1 MRPSSARLSCLAA
14 SASVLLAQ
22 QPAQQPLR
30 LPALFG
36 DHMVL
41 PQACAV
47 PLHGT
52 AAPGAGVAV
61 RVPWLDRAL
70 EAVCGT
76 DGRFAVE
83 LRTPAAGG
91 PFDVEIACG
100 GDKRVLRDVLIGD
113 VWLGSGQ
120 SNMEMPVGNFGSWRT
135 GVRDFEREAAAADLP
150 QLRLFTVSQRIAFAP
165 AADVEGHWEV
175 CTPKSVLGFSATA
188 FFFGRELQRQRRQP
202 LGLVVSCWGGT
213 VCEAWTD
220 ARALADFPEFA
231 PALAEIAA
239 IAADRRPVAELWA
252 QWWTAVVARAPLR
265 DGRRP
270 EQRDYDDSD
279 WTEVAMPHVWSKA
292 GLARF
297 DGVGWYRTP
306 VAVPAAWAGQD
317 LIVSLGPIDD
327 MDRVWFDGE
336 PIGGMETPGHWQEAR
351 RYRVPGA
358 RVRAGTSE
366 LCVCVVDTGGEGGF
380 TADAE
385 TMRVF
390 PAAGEAGGVGL
401 ARSWRFRRGDE
412 LGALPPSPRAQ
423 DEPNQPSVLWN
434 GMIAPLLPF
443 PFRGVLWYQGES
455 NRLRAEQY
463 ARLFPAMIR
472 AWRRASGSD
481 ASGSELPFC
490 FVQIAP
496 YGYDDDRGE
505 AFALRRAQMRALEL
519 PAVAMAVTTDIGEP
533 GDIHPRDK
541 QDVGLRLAQLALRTA
556 YGERAAGAD
565 APAPERAAAEA
576 GALRVTFA
584 HAEGGLHT
592 RGDGPHHFE
601 VAGADGVFRP
611 ARATI
616 DGGAVVLR
624 CDAVPAPLAMRYC
637 FAAAAVADL
646 WNGRDLPPPPF
657 ELRALR

>member
-1 MRPSSARLSCLAA
+1 MTAAMRPSSARLSCLAA
-14 SASVLLAQ
+14 SASVLI
-22 QPAQQPLR
+22 AQQPLR

-41 PQACAV
+41 PQSCAV
-47 PLHGT
+47 PLRGT
-52 AAPGAGVAV
+52 AAPGAGVSV
-61 RVPWLDRAL
+61 RAPWLDRELA
-70 EAVCGT
+70 AVCGA

-100 GDKRVLRDVLIGD
+100 GERRVLRDVLVGD

-135 GVRDFEREAAAADLP
+135 GVRDSEREAAAADLP
-150 QLRLFTVSQRIAFAP
+150 QLRLFTVGERVAFAP
-165 AADVEGHWEV
+165 GADVEGHWEV
-175 CTPKSVLGFSATA
+175 CTPKSVRGFSATA
-188 FFFGRELQRQRRQP
+188 YFFGRELQRQRRQP

-220 ARALADFPEFA
+220 AAALAEFPEFA

-239 IAADRRPVAELWA
+239 LAADRRPVADRWA
-252 QWWTAVVARAPLR
+252 QWWTAVAARAPLLH
-265 DGRRP
+265 GKRP
-270 EQRDYDDSD
+270 EQKDCDDSD

-292 GLARF
+292 GLGSF
-297 DGVGWYRTP
+297 DGVGWYRTA

-336 PIGGMETPGHWQEAR
+336 PIGGTETPGHWQEAR

-358 RVRAGTSE
+358 RVHAGTSV
-366 LCVCVVDTGGEGGF
+366 LAVCVVDTGGEGGF

-390 PAAGEAGGVGL
+390 PAAGEAGSVGL
-401 ARSWRFRRGDE
+401 ARSWRFRRGEALD
-412 LGALPPSPRAQ
+412 ALPPRPRVP

-455 NRLRAEQY
+455 NRERAEQY
-463 ARLFPAMIR
+463 GRLFPAMIR
-472 AWRRASGSD
+472 AWRRALGK
-481 ASGSELPFC
+481 ELPFC

-496 YGYDDDRGE
+496 YDYDDDHGE
-505 AFALRRAQMRALEL
+505 AFALRRAQMRALDL

-533 GDIHPRDK
+533 RDIHPKDK
-541 QDVGLRLAQLALRTA
+541 QDVGLRLAQLALQNA

-565 APAPERAAAEA
+565 APAPERAAAET

-601 VAGADGVFRP
+601 VAGADGVFRA

-616 DGGAVVLR
+616 DGGAVVVR
-624 CDAVPAPLAMRYC
+624 SDAVPEPLAVRYC

-646 WNGRDLPPPPF
+646 WNGLDLPPPPF
-657 ELRALR
+657 ELRAAR